1 MSYHSVGVRNR
12 VQYATQRI
20 EQLESIDKRH
30 WRLEENAVDNNHSA
44 CVVMLSSYIETSLR
58 QAKYHHGFHKA
69 VLCVEIFKHM
79 LFNLDREALSPL
91 FVYCEAMEH
100 FVASIHKTKALDG
113 ANNAGVSP
121 LSPSPTTTARD
132 TLSPRFK
139 RSGVAPMPLTIP
151 LTPGRPKRFIELP
164 KQERHVL
171 QVAFYLKDVLT
182 KLAGSIGSK
191 PAGKFKSHRMPVVAT
206 SMTTTTVDI
215 LPLDVVRAL
224 RAIKTKLRKN
234 EFFADL
240 PNLVADAGKTSKGG
254 DSRQANTHQAFSSFF
269 LCLHEVVRS
278 TSYHSIELADGAFDL
293 LGEVL
298 RAIQNYIVE
307 VVGQRKEHRSRI
319 RGLRALRQQL
329 RAQFAAMEAETH
341 DIAQEAIK
349 LSTVLSAIEF
359 ELDVLHD
366 ECEWHAQ
373 SKRLF
378 LDTIGALR
386 DASDQPP
393 LVFVNADGSSKVLQP
408 GTAILR
414 AENVPH
420 IRYLVQLLAL
430 SRSFVHVRLNDPRVM
445 DANPSRKLTLNKMN
459 HQGRAETL
467 KMHLMNQRPRDAAAV
482 VVDPTPPPNG
492 NEGAAGGA
500 SPGDKSAAAAANAL
514 HKVTDAELTALSSI
528 HECLRAVEG
537 FMGDEARRD
546 HSSTVS
552 TGCQIDAS
560 VHLLEDVNNPAD
572 SISSG
577 GVSSGPDNSTG
588 AVVLARELAKLPMP
602 WRTAFSLLH
611 DDETATLLSKDE
623 MLHDVSAIYAA
634 YDDMLV
640 RPSHHDEVILNT
652 TTLPFTAF
660 VMSYFMV
667 FPRKVPSTSHES
679 SADSCIEPDAEI
691 RQGPAWASW
700 ECARLVVSVQVH
712 VQGAVGVDWLG
723 YFAVFLGLS
732 RTLTLPLP
740 RALDAFLLARR
751 MLYATTVMR
760 QRHADP
766 SSMDVI
772 WVMAKDAMLPSAAYS
787 LHTTAV
793 KILGTFTRTPDVYL
807 NVLADKSTSVDLFTE
822 DDVGNR
828 GVSAALVL
836 HVDTAL
842 LVLMQAWVREH
853 HHTLQV
859 LQRIFGAALTHDDG
873 SISYGEFVTMWGFID
888 STIPLDR
895 LCTIY
900 MHAAQHDSASACGDA
915 ATTHLIQSLYT
926 SECFAELKKPWL
938 GVSAMHVACPHQRVW
953 DEGVDGLVAMWRAT
967 RDRVLDRLGE
977 LKATTQ
983 VNLAMVHTCEERQVK
998 LERLL
1003 AAATAVDCDDVPT
1016 AVEMAWF
1023 ACHFLQ
1029 QDIHATTHA
1038 IMRQQKPNKKP
1049 HHWAPPTTSSVVSSS
1064 SKKAGVVAEV
1074 LVDRRSSVPHMQ
1086 HSE

>member
-1 MSYHSVGVRNR
+1 
-12 VQYATQRI
+12 
-20 EQLESIDKRH
+20 
-30 WRLEENAVDNNHSA
+30 
-44 CVVMLSSYIETSLR
+44 
-58 QAKYHHGFHKA
+58 
-69 VLCVEIFKHM
+69 M

-100 FVASIHKTKALDG
+100 FVDSIHKTKALDG

-182 KLAGSIGSK
+182 KLAGSISSK
-191 PAGKFKSHRMPVVAT
+191 PAGKFKSHRMPVVAAST
-206 SMTTTTVDI
+206 TTTTVDI

-240 PNLVADAGKTSKGG
+240 PNLVADAGKISKGG

-307 VVGQRKEHRSRI
+307 VVGQRKKHRSRI

-378 LDTIGALR
+378 LDTVRYDANRIGALR

-445 DANPSRKLTLNKMN
+445 DANPSRKLTLNKLN

-467 KMHLMNQRPRDAAAV
+467 KMHLMNQRPRDAAAAA
-482 VVDPTPPPNG
+482 VDPTPPPNG

-500 SPGDKSAAAAANAL
+500 SLGDKSAAAAANAL

-528 HECLRAVEG
+528 HECLRGTACRCEMASRIDFHDSQLCLYIHYKPVEG

-560 VHLLEDVNNPAD
+560 VHLLEDVKYDNTLPPTYIYNSVKNPLRDGCSNPAD

-652 TTLPFTAF
+652 ITLPFTAF

-700 ECARLVVSVQVH
+700 ECARLVVSVQIY

-732 RTLTLPLP
+732 KTLTLPLP

-766 SSMDVI
+766 SSVDVI
-772 WVMAKDAMLPSAAYS
+772 WVMANHAMLPSAAYS

-793 KILGTFTRTPDVYL
+793 KILGTFTRTPGT
-807 NVLADKSTSVDLFTE
+807 K
-822 DDVGNR
+822 R
-828 GVSAALVL
+828 
-836 HVDTAL
+836 
-842 LVLMQAWVREH
+842 
-853 HHTLQV
+853 
-859 LQRIFGAALTHDDG
+859 
-873 SISYGEFVTMWGFID
+873 
-888 STIPLDR
+888 
-895 LCTIY
+895 
-900 MHAAQHDSASACGDA
+900 
-915 ATTHLIQSLYT
+915 
-926 SECFAELKKPWL
+926 
-938 GVSAMHVACPHQRVW
+938 
-953 DEGVDGLVAMWRAT
+953 
-967 RDRVLDRLGE
+967 
-977 LKATTQ
+977 
-983 VNLAMVHTCEERQVK
+983 
-998 LERLL
+998 
-1003 AAATAVDCDDVPT
+1003 
-1016 AVEMAWF
+1016 
-1023 ACHFLQ
+1023 
-1029 QDIHATTHA
+1029 
-1038 IMRQQKPNKKP
+1038 
-1049 HHWAPPTTSSVVSSS
+1049 TSSSHCS
-1064 SKKAGVVAEV
+1064 
-1074 LVDRRSSVPHMQ
+1074 M
-1086 HSE
+1086 

>member
-1 MSYHSVGVRNR
+1 ME
-12 VQYATQRI
+12 YALIGLAFVTMTASLLMPYLINLFVPPSSSADARAEI
-20 EQLESIDKRH
+20 EQAIVTARLDAASKRPNAYPPHCPVRTSKGGDAVVTIPRHSLPSLQLFINQAITLTATNGALDPLVVPVLTRGVQRSVRVWKDRLDAIDQGDAAAAWLAKFLGNTTFRLVRLKDTFKRPCDPEFAPDHITVTAVASLTALEQKLDRPLDILRFRPNIVLGGCPAWADDVYHVFDILGQDGNLRFRNVKPCSRCSVPSVNPATGAKDDEVAGTISLQDVLKAHRYSAMTDGPPIHGAVKSTGGID
-30 WRLEENAVDNNHSA
+30 W
-44 CVVMLSSYIETSLR
+44 CQIELGYSP
-58 QAKYHHGFHKA
+58 
-69 VLCVEIFKHM
+69 HM

-100 FVASIHKTKALDG
+100 FVDSIHKTKALDG

-182 KLAGSIGSK
+182 KLAGSISSK
-191 PAGKFKSHRMPVVAT
+191 PAGKFKSHRMPVVAAST
-206 SMTTTTVDI
+206 TTTTVDI

-240 PNLVADAGKTSKGG
+240 PNLVADAGKISKGG

-307 VVGQRKEHRSRI
+307 VVGQRKKHRSRI

-378 LDTIGALR
+378 LDTVRYDANRIGALR

-445 DANPSRKLTLNKMN
+445 DANPSRKLTLNKLN

-467 KMHLMNQRPRDAAAV
+467 KMHLMNQRPRDAAAAA
-482 VVDPTPPPNG
+482 VDPTPPPNG

-500 SPGDKSAAAAANAL
+500 SLGDKSAAAAANAL

-528 HECLRAVEG
+528 HECLRGTACRCE
-537 FMGDEARRD
+537 MASR
-546 HSSTVS
+546 
-552 TGCQIDAS
+552 IDFHDS
-560 VHLLEDVNNPAD
+560 QLCFNPAD

-634 YDDMLV
+634 YDDV
-640 RPSHHDEVILNT
+640 R
-652 TTLPFTAF
+652 
-660 VMSYFMV
+660 
-667 FPRKVPSTSHES
+667 
-679 SADSCIEPDAEI
+679 
-691 RQGPAWASW
+691 
-700 ECARLVVSVQVH
+700 
-712 VQGAVGVDWLG
+712 
-723 YFAVFLGLS
+723 
-732 RTLTLPLP
+732 
-740 RALDAFLLARR
+740 
-751 MLYATTVMR
+751 
-760 QRHADP
+760 
-766 SSMDVI
+766 
-772 WVMAKDAMLPSAAYS
+772 
-787 LHTTAV
+787 
-793 KILGTFTRTPDVYL
+793 
-807 NVLADKSTSVDLFTE
+807 
-822 DDVGNR
+822 
-828 GVSAALVL
+828 
-836 HVDTAL
+836 
-842 LVLMQAWVREH
+842 
-853 HHTLQV
+853 
-859 LQRIFGAALTHDDG
+859 
-873 SISYGEFVTMWGFID
+873 
-888 STIPLDR
+888 
-895 LCTIY
+895 
-900 MHAAQHDSASACGDA
+900 
-915 ATTHLIQSLYT
+915 
-926 SECFAELKKPWL
+926 
-938 GVSAMHVACPHQRVW
+938 
-953 DEGVDGLVAMWRAT
+953 
-967 RDRVLDRLGE
+967 
-977 LKATTQ
+977 
-983 VNLAMVHTCEERQVK
+983 
-998 LERLL
+998 
-1003 AAATAVDCDDVPT
+1003 
-1016 AVEMAWF
+1016 
-1023 ACHFLQ
+1023 
-1029 QDIHATTHA
+1029 
-1038 IMRQQKPNKKP
+1038 
-1049 HHWAPPTTSSVVSSS
+1049 
-1064 SKKAGVVAEV
+1064 
-1074 LVDRRSSVPHMQ
+1074 
-1086 HSE
+1086 

>member
-1 MSYHSVGVRNR
+1 MICMYLSLSLRPGQGL
-12 VQYATQRI
+12 QYDRQWLVVDDKGDFVTQRKYPSMALIQPHLTLFDPSSIRSANAITLTATNGALDPLVVPVLTRGVQRSVRVWKDRLDAIDQGDAAAAWLAKFLGNPTFRLVRLKDAFKRPCDPEFAPDHITVAAAASLTALEQKLDRPLDILRFRPNIVLAGCPAWADDVYHVFDILGQDGNLRFCNVKPCSRCSVPSVNPATGAKDDEVAGTISLQDVLKAHRYSAMTDGPPIHGAIKSTGGIDWCQI
-20 EQLESIDKRH
+20 ELGYSP
-30 WRLEENAVDNNHSA
+30 
-44 CVVMLSSYIETSLR
+44 
-58 QAKYHHGFHKA
+58 
-69 VLCVEIFKHM
+69 HM

-240 PNLVADAGKTSKGG
+240 PNLVADA
-254 DSRQANTHQAFSSFF
+254 
-269 LCLHEVVRS
+269 
-278 TSYHSIELADGAFDL
+278 
-293 LGEVL
+293 
-298 RAIQNYIVE
+298 
-307 VVGQRKEHRSRI
+307 
-319 RGLRALRQQL
+319 
-329 RAQFAAMEAETH
+329 AMEAETH

-378 LDTIGALR
+378 LDT
-386 DASDQPP
+386 
-393 LVFVNADGSSKVLQP
+393 P

-528 HECLRAVEG
+528 HECLRGTACRCE
-537 FMGDEARRD
+537 MASR
-546 HSSTVS
+546 
-552 TGCQIDAS
+552 IDFHDS
-560 VHLLEDVNNPAD
+560 QLCFNPAD

-634 YDDMLV
+634 YDDV
-640 RPSHHDEVILNT
+640 R
-652 TTLPFTAF
+652 
-660 VMSYFMV
+660 
-667 FPRKVPSTSHES
+667 
-679 SADSCIEPDAEI
+679 
-691 RQGPAWASW
+691 
-700 ECARLVVSVQVH
+700 
-712 VQGAVGVDWLG
+712 
-723 YFAVFLGLS
+723 
-732 RTLTLPLP
+732 
-740 RALDAFLLARR
+740 
-751 MLYATTVMR
+751 
-760 QRHADP
+760 
-766 SSMDVI
+766 
-772 WVMAKDAMLPSAAYS
+772 
-787 LHTTAV
+787 
-793 KILGTFTRTPDVYL
+793 
-807 NVLADKSTSVDLFTE
+807 
-822 DDVGNR
+822 
-828 GVSAALVL
+828 
-836 HVDTAL
+836 
-842 LVLMQAWVREH
+842 
-853 HHTLQV
+853 
-859 LQRIFGAALTHDDG
+859 
-873 SISYGEFVTMWGFID
+873 
-888 STIPLDR
+888 
-895 LCTIY
+895 
-900 MHAAQHDSASACGDA
+900 
-915 ATTHLIQSLYT
+915 
-926 SECFAELKKPWL
+926 
-938 GVSAMHVACPHQRVW
+938 
-953 DEGVDGLVAMWRAT
+953 
-967 RDRVLDRLGE
+967 
-977 LKATTQ
+977 
-983 VNLAMVHTCEERQVK
+983 
-998 LERLL
+998 
-1003 AAATAVDCDDVPT
+1003 
-1016 AVEMAWF
+1016 
-1023 ACHFLQ
+1023 
-1029 QDIHATTHA
+1029 
-1038 IMRQQKPNKKP
+1038 
-1049 HHWAPPTTSSVVSSS
+1049 
-1064 SKKAGVVAEV
+1064 
-1074 LVDRRSSVPHMQ
+1074 
-1086 HSE
+1086 